1 MKKFVSLCAFVA
13 ALSFVSCTSNKAENK
28 AEAAVDSLGA
38 AVEMVTEEV
47 EAAADQ
53 AAANVEATADSVVA
67 ELNQA
72 VEAAEASL

>member
-13 ALSFVSCTSNKAENK
+13 ALSFVSCTSNKAEDK

-47 EAAADQ
+47 E